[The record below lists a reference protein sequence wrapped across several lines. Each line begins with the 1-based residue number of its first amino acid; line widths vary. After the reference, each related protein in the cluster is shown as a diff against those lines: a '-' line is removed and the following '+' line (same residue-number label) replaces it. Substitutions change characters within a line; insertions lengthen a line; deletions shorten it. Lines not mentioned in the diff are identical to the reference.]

1 MQLHP
6 FYVLRRPLLPIETY
20 FQVQQRLRQGH
31 ALVDVLKD
39 FYQQPYA
46 QQALFFASTDV
57 YLHCQQWLSGT
68 LSPSEKLLKTLYR
81 YLIRMSTRATPFGL
95 CSGISLG
102 KWGIA
107 SGVTFDD
114 ATPVRTH
121 LRLDAMAMQ
130 QLLQYVSQLS
140 AIWPTVRYRSNTTT
154 YAVGADLRYVEANQE
169 GGLPGSY
176 ALSVTDN
183 TDYLQCI
190 LATARDG
197 ATIPELIDLLGQ
209 DGIDA
214 DDAQAFIENLI
225 DNQLI
230 QSEFDPSLTAQ
241 DELGRLLERLR
252 PYTDQQPIID
262 LLTDVH
268 ETLRG
273 ANPASNVPDCQRLD
287 GLLAP
292 VIAIDNRLLVQCD
305 TYFPTQQNAIG
316 QPVREQLSQT
326 LERLLRLSPAEQ
338 TYLSTFRERFYERY
352 EEQEVPLLL
361 ALDPDIGVGYGG
373 SSLTAVLLDGIDWPE
388 GAPGDVAFTPAQQ
401 GMLRLFT
408 EAMRLDDPQLNLSD
422 ADLASL
428 TEGQPEPALPASG
441 YWMGHLLA
449 NSAEAL
455 DAGDWQFHLVAGGG
469 PSAAN
474 LLGRMAHLDAELKD
488 QLQTSLQAEEAS
500 EADAIWA
507 EIVHL
512 PEARLANVLTRPAL
526 RSYEIPILSVSGV
539 PDDHQIP
546 LDDLVISAPR
556 GRKIILRSR
565 RLNKRVIPRL
575 STAHNFSM
583 GLAHYRFLCDLQKQE
598 GTLRVG
604 WDWGPLASQPHLP
617 QVRYRN
623 VILSRASWQLT
634 KALAQ
639 TSQPNWLAIWRGR
652 YNVPRYVVM
661 LNADNELPLDLENNL
676 NVALL
681 TEELA
686 KNDTVK
692 LKEWLLSE
700 QTCWVGGPAQHWVG
714 ELILPASFTT
724 KSSPAPAYVRAAT
737 DVQRIFAP
745 GSEWVYLKIVT
756 GEQASER
763 LLLTELPILTGDL
776 REAGSLHQWF
786 YVRYNQPEPQL
797 RVRFQ
802 SLPGQENQLLNQV
815 LAWVQRL
822 TADYG
827 TLYRVQLDTYQREV
841 ERYGAA
847 RIALCEAWFCTE
859 SEMLLPVLQ
868 VVSQEGET
876 TRLFYACAL
885 VDQVFEAWQLP
896 VGERDHLITQL
907 RDAFSREFR
916 ADTSLLVQLD
926 KSYRL
931 YRPMVHD
938 ALSAPEPPPELEPF
952 THHFQQLASQIQ
964 ATLTDQKERDDLL
977 ASLIHMLLNRVFP
990 TENRRHE
997 YLLYHLLKKE
1007 YTSLLKRNR
1016 PASGKA

>member
-6 FYVLRRPLLPIETY
+6 FYVLRRPLLPVETY
-20 FQVQQRLRQGH
+20 FQVQHRLRQGH
-31 ALVDVLKD
+31 ALIDVLKAY
-39 FYQQPYA
+39 YQHPYA
-46 QQALFFASTDV
+46 QQALFFASSDV
-57 YLHCQQWLSGT
+57 YQQCQQWLAGT
-68 LSPSEKLLKTLYR
+68 LSPSDKVQKTLYR

-102 KWGIA
+102 KWGTV
-107 SGVTFDD
+107 SGVTFDE
-114 ATPVRTH
+114 AAPVRTY

-130 QLLQYVSQLS
+130 QLLHYVSQLP

-154 YAVGADLRYVEANQE
+154 YAIGADLRYVEANQQ

-183 TDYLQCI
+183 TEYLQQI
-190 LATARDG
+190 LERARHG
-197 ATIPELIDLLGQ
+197 ATLPDLITLLMQ
-209 DGIDA
+209 DGIEA
-214 DDAQAFIENLI
+214 EDAQGFLDNLI

-252 PYTDQQPIID
+252 PFAEQQPAID

-268 ETLRG
+268 ETLRR
-273 ANPASNVPDCQRLD
+273 ASPASNVPDCQRLD
-287 GLLAP
+287 ELLAP
-292 VIAIDNRLLVQCD
+292 ILAIENRLLVQCD
-305 TYFPTQQNAIG
+305 TYFPASQNTIG
-316 QPVREQLSQT
+316 EAVREQLSQT
-326 LERLLRLSPAEQ
+326 LQQILRLSPAEQ
-338 TYLSTFRERFYERY
+338 TYLPTFRERFYERY

-373 SSLTAVLLDGIDWPE
+373 SSLTAALLDGIDWPE
-388 GAPGDVAFTPAQQ
+388 MAAGDVPFTVAQQ
-401 GMLRLFT
+401 TMLRLFT
-408 EAMRLDDPQLNLSD
+408 EAMRLDEPRLDLLD
-422 ADLASL
+422 ADLATL
-428 TEGQPEPALPASG
+428 TDGQPEPALPASG

-449 NSAEAL
+449 SSAEAL

-474 LLGRMAHLDAELKD
+474 LLGRMAHLDDELKA
-488 QLQTSLQAEEAS
+488 QLQASLQQEEAS

-512 PEARLANVLTRPAL
+512 PEAKLANVLTRPAL

-539 PDDHQIP
+539 PDAYQIP
-546 LDDLVISAPR
+546 LDDLLISAPR
-556 GRKIILRSR
+556 GQRIVLRSR

-604 WDWGPLASQPHLP
+604 WDWGPLSSQPYLP

-623 VILSRASWQLT
+623 VILSRAAWQLT
-634 KALAQ
+634 KGVAP
-639 TSQPNWLAIWRGR
+639 TSQADWLASWRSR
-652 YNVPRYVVM
+652 YHVPRYVVM
-661 LNADNELPLDLENNL
+661 MNADNELPLDLENGL
-676 NVALL
+676 NVELL
-681 TEELA
+681 VDELT
-686 KNDTVK
+686 KHGTVK
-692 LKEWLLSE
+692 LKEWLLNE
-700 QTCWVGGPAQHWVG
+700 QTCWVGGPTQHWVG
-714 ELILPASFTT
+714 ELILPASFTSKRSAT
-724 KSSPAPAYVRAAT
+724 NTYARAT
-737 DVQRIFAP
+737 SDVQRIFAP

-763 LLLTELPILTGDL
+763 LLLTELPILTEDL
-776 REAGSLHQWF
+776 REAGSLSQWF
-786 YVRYNQPEPQL
+786 YVRYNHPEPQL

-802 SLPGQENQLLNQV
+802 SFPGQDGQLLGQV

-868 VVSQEGET
+868 LVSQEGET
-876 TRLFYACAL
+876 SRLFYACAL
-885 VDQVFEAWQLP
+885 VDRLFEAWQLP
-896 VGERDHLITQL
+896 LDQRDGLITRL

-916 ADTSLLVQLD
+916 ADTALLVQLD

-931 YRPMVHD
+931 YRPVVHD
-938 ALSAPEPPPELEPF
+938 ALSAFDAPAELASFAPQF
-952 THHFQQLASQIQ
+952 RQLASELQT
-964 ATLTDQKERDDLL
+964 TLADQNERDDLL
-977 ASLIHMLLNRVFP
+977 ASLIHMLLNRIFP

-1016 PASGKA
+1016 PAPNRA